1 VTTHLDEELLA
12 QWALDG
18 DGPDAAAADHLQR
31 CERCRDSLTELRAI
45 AGVRGQLPRLERPP
59 ADLWQR
65 IGAELDLQAKPPGS
79 SRAQRSA
86 ASADQQAPTPDDG
99 NHAERSGAATPLRR
113 APAKWRS
120 RGLAV
125 AASVA
130 AVLGIGAG
138 VIGTLLVTSDDNQPP
153 PAEAV
158 IQLQPLAGKS
168 GDGSA
173 DLIRGDAGSELKVAA
188 AGLDDSQG
196 FYEVW
201 LINEDG
207 KRMVS
212 LGVLNPRT
220 GGTFQ
225 IPADITEQGYRIV
238 DVSLEPDDGN
248 PEHSHDS
255 IIRGTLPS

>member
-1 VTTHLDEELLA
+1 MTTHLDDELLA

-31 CERCRDSLTELRAI
+31 CARCRDSLAELRAI
-45 AGVRGQLPRLERPP
+45 AAVRGQLPRLEQPP
-59 ADLWQR
+59 ADVWQR
-65 IGAELDLQAKPPGS
+65 IGAELDLDAEPSGTVTPLRPAP
-79 SRAQRSA
+79 SRRRFRGLALA
-86 ASADQQAPTPDDG
+86 ASAALVVG
-99 NHAERSGAATPLRR
+99 
-113 APAKWRS
+113 
-120 RGLAV
+120 V
-125 AASVA
+125 
-130 AVLGIGAG
+130 GAG
-138 VIGTLLVTSDDNQPP
+138 IVGTLIVTSDNDKPPP
-153 PAEAV
+153 PAAV

-173 DLIRGDAGSELKVAA
+173 DLIHGATGSELKVAA
-188 AGLDDSQG
+188 AGLDNTQG

-201 LINEDG
+201 LINVDG

-225 IPADITEQGYRIV
+225 IPADITAQGYRIV